1 MDYKIN
7 LSALH
12 SLIEANSN
20 DKEMLDIIFNCLND
34 FEEYHRRIFEMETK
48 LVVYSDKTMSR
59 EDYIDTR
66 ENLDKA
72 RTVSHN
78 AVIMDVKMLNRLAEK
93 NNIPLIYEGSVSEEK
108 PYRRELANAVLEYVE
123 SIIKNR
129 P

>member
-93 NNIPLIYEGSVSEEK
+93 NNIPLIYEGTVSEEK

-123 SIIKNR
+123 NIIKNR